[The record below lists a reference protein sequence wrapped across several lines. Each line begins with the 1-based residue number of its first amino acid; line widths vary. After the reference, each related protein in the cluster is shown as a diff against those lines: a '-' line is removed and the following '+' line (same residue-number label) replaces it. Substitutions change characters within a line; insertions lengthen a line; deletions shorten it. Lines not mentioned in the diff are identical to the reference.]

1 MCGKQ
6 PADRFLYLLHVWAA
20 THHALCYALNK
31 MTFFIQLSEDPGFFE
46 RTGHTQQQDA
56 TYGCERGFGLAGVKL
71 SLQVRVKQKL
81 TIWDTRNIL
90 SLL

>member
-1 MCGKQ
+1 
-6 PADRFLYLLHVWAA
+6 
-20 THHALCYALNK
+20 